1 MTFSLRPYQQT
12 CHDKLVEYL
21 KSSVEPCVIDAAPA
35 AGKSFLIAAIADFL
49 YKVSGGKR
57 VLCLAPSKEL
67 IEQNAGK
74 YRLTGEPCSIFS
86 ASAGS
91 KSVRHKV
98 VFGSPLTVKNSIKL
112 FHHGYAGVVID
123 ECHGITPTI
132 KYIIDE
138 MKRANP
144 MLRVI
149 GFSGTP
155 YRMGDGYI
163 YRIDTDGKTL
173 TDDVTRNP
181 YFMKCVHRVSA
192 REMLDAK
199 YITPMRIGA
208 VNASRYDTSGLSLNR
223 MGQYDA
229 QDVDRAFVG
238 HGRKTAAIVADVV
251 NQSRQY
257 SGGVMLFA
265 ATVKHAHEIMASLP
279 PAISAMVTGE
289 TDKKE
294 RNSII
299 KKYKEREIRYL
310 TSVGTLTTGF
320 DVPHTQ
326 VIALLRK
333 TESSS
338 LLTQIMGRAWRLHD
352 GKEYSV
358 LLDYAENI
366 EEHFP
371 DGDIYNPVIKACKE
385 KGEAYPIK
393 AKCPTCSYV
402 NEFSCIPDYIDTDK
416 DENGYCVDVFGNRI
430 ETEFGPLSSHYG
442 RRCWGY
448 VSVGAGKVDRCGYY
462 WTSKECD
469 ACGEKNDVT
478 ARYCVSC
485 KHELID
491 PAKKLIGEFKASKKD
506 PRQPQCDKV
515 LSMDVKN
522 SISRAGNPTVRV
534 DFVTPYR
541 QFTVYLMPDAK
552 IPSRK
557 AEYEA
562 FCMATDNGSRKPDTV
577 SYRKVDDKFFNIFSY
592 DMPADE
598 EPKME
603 KKLEVS

>member
-1 MTFSLRPYQQT
+1 MFQLRPYQQT

-86 ASAGS
+86 ASAGK
-91 KSVRHKV
+91 KSVKHKV

-112 FHHGYAGVVID
+112 FRNGYAGVVID
-123 ECHGITPTI
+123 ECHCITPTI
-132 KYIIDE
+132 KYIIEE

-163 YRIDTDGKTL
+163 YRIDPDGKTL

-192 REMLDAK
+192 REMLDAGF
-199 YITPMRIGA
+199 ITPMRIGA
-208 VNASRYDTSGLSLNR
+208 VNASRYDTSGLHLNR

-371 DGDIYNPVIKACKE
+371 DGDIYNPVIKAGKE

-393 AKCPTCSYV
+393 AKCPACSYV
-402 NEFSCIPDYIDTDK
+402 NEFSCIPDYIDTEK

-442 RRCWGY
+442 RRCFGY
-448 VSVGAGKVDRCGYY
+448 VPVGQGKIDRCNYRWSG
-462 WTSKECD
+462 KPCP
-469 ACGEKNDVT
+469 ACNEPNDIA
-478 ARYCVSC
+478 ARYCYVC
-485 KHELID
+485 KAEIID
-491 PAKKLIGEFKASKKD
+491 PNEKLVGQFKAFKRD
-506 PRQPQCDKV
+506 PYQPQCDEV
-515 LSMDVKN
+515 LSMDVKQ
-522 SISRAGNPTVRV
+522 SISRAGKSVLKV
-534 DFVTPYR
+534 DWVTPFRAFTTYFMVDGKGR
-541 QFTVYLMPDAK
+541 QQKDAYK
-552 IPSRK
+552 LFMLK
-557 AEYEA
+557 
-562 FCMATDNGSRKPDTV
+562 TDNGNVKPDTV
-577 SYRKVDDKFFNIFSY
+577 SYRKTDDRFYSIIGYNLPK
-592 DMPADE
+592 DE
-598 EPKME
+598 EPK
-603 KKLEVS
+603 KGIAA

>member
-1 MTFSLRPYQQT
+1 MTFSLRAYQQT

-86 ASAGS
+86 ASAGT
-91 KSVRHKV
+91 KSTRHKV
-98 VFGSPLTVKNSIKL
+98 VFGSPLTVKNAISK
-112 FHHGYAGVVID
+112 FANGYAGVVID

-132 KYIIDE
+132 KYIIEE

-155 YRMGDGYI
+155 FRMGDGYI
-163 YRIDTDGKTL
+163 YRIDPDGKTL

-192 REMLDAK
+192 REMLAAGF
-199 YITPMRIGA
+199 ITPMRIGA
-208 VNASRYDTSGLSLNR
+208 VNASRYDTSGLHLNR

-251 NQSRQY
+251 NQSRRY

-279 PAISAMVTGE
+279 PAISAMVTGDTE
-289 TDKKE
+289 KKE

-299 KKYKEREIRYL
+299 KKYKEGEVRYL
-310 TSVGTLTTGF
+310 VSVGTLTTGF

-338 LLTQIMGRAWRLHD
+338 LLTQIMGRAWRLHE

-371 DGDIYNPVIKACKE
+371 DGDIYNPVIKAGKE

-393 AKCPTCSYV
+393 AKCPACSYV
-402 NEFSCIPDYIDTDK
+402 NEFSCLPDYIDTEK

-442 RRCWGY
+442 RRCFGY
-448 VSVGAGKVDRCGYY
+448 VPVGQGKLDRCNYRWSGRPCPA
-462 WTSKECD
+462 CD
-469 ACGEKNDVT
+469 EPNDIA
-478 ARYCVSC
+478 ARYCYVC
-485 KHELID
+485 KAEIID
-491 PAKKLIGEFKASKKD
+491 PNLKLVGEFKAFKKD
-506 PRQPQCDKV
+506 PYQPQCDEV
-515 LSMDVKN
+515 ISMDVKQ
-522 SISRAGNPTVRV
+522 SISRAGNSVMKV
-534 DFVTPYR
+534 DWVTPFR
-541 QFTVYLMPDAK
+541 AFTTYFMVDGKGHQQKDAYK
-552 IPSRK
+552 L
-557 AEYEA
+557 
-562 FCMATDNGSRKPDTV
+562 FMLTTDNGNVKPDTV
-577 SYRKVDDKFFNIFSY
+577 SYRKSDDKFYSIIGYNL
-592 DMPADE
+592 PKDE
-598 EPKME
+598 EPK
-603 KKLEVS
+603 KGIAA

>member
-112 FHHGYAGVVID
+112 FLNGYAGVVID

-132 KYIIDE
+132 KYIIEE

-163 YRIDTDGKTL
+163 YRIDPDGKTL

-192 REMLDAK
+192 REMLAAGF
-199 YITPMRIGA
+199 ITPMHISA
-208 VNASRYDTSGLSLNR
+208 VNASRYDTSGLHLNR

-229 QDVDRAFVG
+229 HDVDRAFVG

-279 PAISAMVTGE
+279 PAISAMVTGD

-299 KKYKEREIRYL
+299 KKYKESEIRYL
-310 TSVGTLTTGF
+310 VSVGTLTTGF

-352 GKEYSV
+352 RKEYSV

-371 DGDIYNPVIKACKE
+371 DGDIYNPVIKAGKE
-385 KGEAYPIK
+385 KGEAYPIQ
-393 AKCPTCSYV
+393 AKCPACSYV
-402 NEFSCIPDYIDTDK
+402 NEFSCLPDYIDTEK

-442 RRCWGY
+442 RRCFGY
-448 VSVGAGKVDRCGYY
+448 VPIGQGKLDRCNYRWSG
-462 WTSKECD
+462 KPCPACD
-469 ACGEKNDVT
+469 EPNDIA
-478 ARYCVSC
+478 ARYCYVC
-485 KHELID
+485 KAEIID
-491 PAKKLIGEFKASKKD
+491 PNEKLVGQFKAFKKD
-506 PRQPQCDKV
+506 PYQPQSDEV
-515 LSMDVKN
+515 ISMDVKQ
-522 SISRAGNPTVRV
+522 SISRAGNSVMKV
-534 DFVTPYR
+534 DWVTPFRAFTTYFMVDGKGHQQKDAYR
-541 QFTVYLMPDAK
+541 LFMLT
-552 IPSRK
+552 
-557 AEYEA
+557 
-562 FCMATDNGSRKPDTV
+562 TNNGNVKPDTV
-577 SYRKVDDKFFNIFSY
+577 SYRKTDDRFYSIIGYNLPK
-592 DMPADE
+592 DE
-598 EPKME
+598 EPKKGIE
-603 KKLEVS
+603 A

>member
-112 FHHGYAGVVID
+112 FRNGYAGVVID
-123 ECHGITPTI
+123 ESHGTTPTI
-132 KYIIDE
+132 KYIIEE
-138 MKRANP
+138 MKSANP

-163 YRIDTDGKTL
+163 YRIDPDGKTL

-192 REMLDAK
+192 REMLDAGF
-199 YITPMRIGA
+199 ITPMRIGA
-208 VNASRYDTSGLSLNR
+208 VNASRYDTSGLHLNR

-251 NQSRQY
+251 NQSRRY

-279 PAISAMVTGE
+279 PAISAMVTGDTE
-289 TDKKE
+289 KKE

-299 KKYKEREIRYL
+299 KKYKEGEVRYL
-310 TSVGTLTTGF
+310 VSVGTLTTGF

-371 DGDIYNPVIKACKE
+371 DGDIYSPVIKAGKE

-393 AKCPTCSYV
+393 AKCPACSYE
-402 NEFSCIPDYIDTDK
+402 NTFSCLPDYIDTEK

-430 ETEFGPLSSHYG
+430 ETEYGPLSSHYG
-442 RRCWGY
+442 RRCFGY
-448 VSVGAGKVDRCGYY
+448 VPVGQGKLDRCNYRWSG
-462 WTSKECD
+462 KPCPACD
-469 ACGEKNDVT
+469 EPNDIA
-478 ARYCVSC
+478 ARYCYVC
-485 KHELID
+485 KAEIID
-491 PAKKLIGEFKASKKD
+491 PNLKLVGEFKEFKKD
-506 PRQPQCDKV
+506 PYQPQCDEV
-515 LSMDVKN
+515 LSMDLKQ
-522 SISRAGNPTVRV
+522 SISRAGNSVIKV
-534 DFVTPYR
+534 DWVTPFR
-541 QFTVYLMPDAK
+541 AFTTYFMVYGKVKQQKDAYK
-552 IPSRK
+552 L
-557 AEYEA
+557 
-562 FCMATDNGSRKPDTV
+562 FMLTTDNGNVKPDTV
-577 SYRKVDDKFFNIFSY
+577 SYRKTDDKFYSIIGYNL
-592 DMPADE
+592 PKDE
-598 EPKME
+598 EPK
-603 KKLEVS
+603 KGIAA

>member
-1 MTFSLRPYQQT
+1 MTFQLRPYQQT
-12 CHDKLVEYL
+12 CHYKLVEYL

-112 FHHGYAGVVID
+112 FRNGYAGVVID
-123 ECHGITPTI
+123 ECHSITQTI

-155 YRMGDGYI
+155 FRLGDGYI
-163 YRIDTDGKTL
+163 YRIDPDGKTL

-192 REMLDAK
+192 REMLDAGF
-199 YITPMRIGA
+199 ITPMRIGA
-208 VNASRYDTSGLSLNR
+208 VNASRYDTSGLHLNR

-299 KKYKEREIRYL
+299 NKYKEREIRYL
-310 TSVGTLTTGF
+310 VSVGTLTTGF

-326 VIALLRK
+326 VIAMLRK

-371 DGDIYNPVIKACKE
+371 DGDLYNPIIKAGKE

-393 AKCPTCSYV
+393 AKCPSCSYV
-402 NEFSCIPDYIDTDK
+402 NTFSCIPDYIDTEK

-442 RRCWGY
+442 RRCFGY
-448 VSVGAGKVDRCGYY
+448 VPIGAGKVDRCGYY

-478 ARYCVSC
+478 ARHCVSC

-552 IPSRK
+552 MPSRK

-562 FCMATDNGSRKPDTV
+562 FFIATDNGNRQPDTV
-577 SYRKVDDKFFNIFSY
+577 SYRKVDDKFFNIFAY

-598 EPKME
+598 EPKIE
-603 KKLEVS
+603 ILLKTG

>member
-1 MTFSLRPYQQT
+1 MFKLRSYQQQT
-12 CHDKLVEYL
+12 HDKLVEYL
-21 KSSVEPCVIDAAPA
+21 KKFTEPCVVDASPA
-35 AGKSFLIAAIADFL
+35 SGKSFMIAAIADFL
-49 YKVSGGKR
+49 YNVSGGKR
-57 VLCLAPSKEL
+57 VLCLAHSKEL

-112 FHHGYAGVVID
+112 FMNGYAGVVID

-132 KYIIDE
+132 KYIIEE

-155 YRMGDGYI
+155 FRLGDGYI
-163 YRIDTDGKTL
+163 YRIDPDGKTL

-192 REMLDAK
+192 REMLDAGF
-199 YITPMRIGA
+199 ITPMRIGA
-208 VNASRYDTSGLSLNR
+208 VNASRYDTSGLHLNR

-279 PAISAMVTGE
+279 PAISAMVTGD
-289 TDKKE
+289 TDKKD

-299 KKYKEREIRYL
+299 KKYKEGDIRYL

-371 DGDIYNPVIKACKE
+371 DGDIYNPLIKAAKE
-385 KGEAYPIK
+385 KGEAYPIQ
-393 AKCPTCSYV
+393 AKCPTCSYE
-402 NEFSCIPDYIDTDK
+402 NTFSCLPDYIDTEK

-430 ETEFGPLSSHYG
+430 ITEYGPLSSHYG
-442 RRCWGY
+442 RRCCGY
-448 VSVGAGKVDRCGYY
+448 VSVGSGKVDRCGYY

-478 ARYCVSC
+478 ARRCTGC
-485 KHELID
+485 GCELID
-491 PAKKLIGEFKASKKD
+491 PAKKLIGEFRALKRD
-506 PRQPQCDKV
+506 PYQLQCDKII
-515 LSMDVKN
+515 SMEAKPSVSRSGN
-522 SISRAGNPTVRV
+522 SVIRV
-534 DFVTPYR
+534 DFVTEHR
-541 QFTVYLMPDAK
+541 HFSIYLMPEGRTPAK
-552 IPSRK
+552 QMEYDLYVRATQDGTIIPK
-557 AEYEA
+557 
-562 FCMATDNGSRKPDTV
+562 TV
-577 SYRKVDDKFFNIFSY
+577 SYRKSDDKFYRIMAFNKPE
-592 DMPADE
+592 DK
-598 EPKME
+598 EPDVESWRKTG
-603 KKLEVS
+603 

>member
-1 MTFSLRPYQQT
+1 MTFSLRAYQQT

-98 VFGSPLTVKNSIKL
+98 VFGSPLTVKNSMKL

-132 KYIIDE
+132 KYIIEE
-138 MKRANP
+138 MKLANP

-163 YRIDTDGKTL
+163 YRIDPDGKTL

-192 REMLDAK
+192 REMLDAGF
-199 YITPMRIGA
+199 ITPMRIGA
-208 VNASRYDTSGLSLNR
+208 VNASRYDTSGLHLNR

-229 QDVDRAFVG
+229 QDIDRAFVG

-279 PAISAMVTGE
+279 PAISAMVTGDTE
-289 TDKKE
+289 KKE

-299 KKYKEREIRYL
+299 KKYKEREIKYL
-310 TSVGTLTTGF
+310 VSVCTLTTGF

-371 DGDIYNPVIKACKE
+371 DGDVYNPVIKAGKE
-385 KGEAYPIK
+385 KGEAYPIQ
-393 AKCPTCSYV
+393 AKCPTCSYE
-402 NEFSCIPDYIDTDK
+402 NTFSCLPDYIDTDK

-442 RRCWGY
+442 RRCFGY
-448 VSVGAGKVDRCGYY
+448 VPVGQGKLDRCNYRWSGRP
-462 WTSKECD
+462 CP
-469 ACGEKNDVT
+469 ACEEPNDIA
-478 ARYCVSC
+478 ARYCYVC
-485 KHELID
+485 KAEIID
-491 PAKKLIGEFKASKKD
+491 PNEKLVGQFKAFKKD
-506 PRQPQCDKV
+506 PYQPQSDEV
-515 LSMDVKN
+515 ISMDVKQ
-522 SISRAGNPTVRV
+522 SISRAGNSVMKV
-534 DFVTPYR
+534 DWVTPFR
-541 QFTVYLMPDAK
+541 AFTTYFMVDGKGHQQKDAYK
-552 IPSRK
+552 L
-557 AEYEA
+557 
-562 FCMATDNGSRKPDTV
+562 FMLTTDNGNVKPDTV
-577 SYRKVDDKFFNIFSY
+577 SYRKSDDKFYSIIGYNL
-592 DMPADE
+592 PKDE
-598 EPKME
+598 EPK
-603 KKLEVS
+603 KGIAA

>member
-21 KSSVEPCVIDAAPA
+21 KSSVEPCLIDAAPA

-91 KSVRHKV
+91 KSVKHKV
-98 VFGSPLTVKNSIKL
+98 VFGSPLTVKNAISK
-112 FHHGYAGVVID
+112 FANGYAGVVID

-132 KYIIDE
+132 KYIIEE
-138 MKRANP
+138 MRKKNETI
-144 MLRVI
+144 RVI

-155 YRMGDGYI
+155 YRLGDGFI
-163 YRIDTDGKTL
+163 YRVDHNGRTVP
-173 TDDVTRNP
+173 DDQTRNP
-181 YFMKCVHRVSA
+181 YFHKLVHRVSA
-192 REMLDAK
+192 REMLEAGF
-199 YITPMRIGA
+199 ITPMRIGA
-208 VNASRYDTSGLSLNR
+208 INASRYDTSGLHLNR

-251 NQSRQY
+251 NQSRRY

-279 PAISAMVTGE
+279 PAISAMVTGDTE
-289 TDKKE
+289 KKE

-299 KKYKEREIRYL
+299 KKYKEGEVRYL
-310 TSVGTLTTGF
+310 VSVGTLTTGF

-371 DGDIYNPVIKACKE
+371 DGDIYNPVIKAGKE
-385 KGEAYPIK
+385 KGESYQIQS
-393 AKCPTCSYV
+393 KCPTCSYV
-402 NEFSCIPDYIDTDK
+402 NEFSCIPDYIDTEK

-442 RRCWGY
+442 RRCFGY
-448 VSVGAGKVDRCGYY
+448 VPIGQGKLDRCNYRWSG
-462 WTSKECD
+462 KPCPACD
-469 ACGEKNDVT
+469 EPNDIA
-478 ARYCVSC
+478 ARYCYVC
-485 KHELID
+485 KAELID
-491 PAKKLIGEFKASKKD
+491 PNEKLVGQFKAFKKD
-506 PRQPQCDKV
+506 PYQPQCDEV
-515 LSMDVKN
+515 ISMDVKQ
-522 SISRAGNPTVRV
+522 SVSRAGNSVMKV
-534 DFVTPYR
+534 DWVTPFR
-541 QFTVYLMPDAK
+541 VFTTYFMVDGKGHQQKDAYK
-552 IPSRK
+552 L
-557 AEYEA
+557 
-562 FCMATDNGSRKPDTV
+562 FMLTTDNGNVKPDTV
-577 SYRKVDDKFFNIFSY
+577 SYRKTDDKFYSIIGYNL
-592 DMPADE
+592 PKDE
-598 EPKME
+598 EPK
-603 KKLEVS
+603 KGIAA

>member
-98 VFGSPLTVKNSIKL
+98 VFGSPLTVKNSIEK
-112 FHHGYAGVVID
+112 FVKGYSGIVLD

-132 KYIIDE
+132 KYIIEE

-163 YRIDTDGKTL
+163 YRIDSDGKTL

-192 REMLDAK
+192 REMLAAGF
-199 YITPMRIGA
+199 ITPMRIGE
-208 VNASRYDTSGLSLNR
+208 VNASRYDTSGLHLNR

-257 SGGVMLFA
+257 GGGIMLFA
-265 ATVKHAHEIMASLP
+265 ATVKHAYEIMASLP
-279 PAISAMVTGE
+279 SSNSAMVTGD

-299 KKYKEREIRYL
+299 NDYKIKRIRYL
-310 TSVGTLTTGF
+310 VSVGTLTTGF

-338 LLTQIMGRAWRLHD
+338 LLTQIMGRAWRLHE
-352 GKEYSV
+352 GKEYSI

-371 DGDIYNPVIKACKE
+371 DGDIYNPVIKAGKE
-385 KGEAYPIK
+385 KGEAYPIQ
-393 AKCPTCSYV
+393 AKCPACSYV
-402 NEFSCIPDYIDTDK
+402 NEFSCIPDYIDTEK
-416 DENGYCVDVFGNRI
+416 DENGYCVDVFWNRI

-442 RRCWGY
+442 RRCFGY
-448 VSVGAGKVDRCGYY
+448 VPVGQGKLDRCNYRWSG
-462 WTSKECD
+462 KPCPACD
-469 ACGEKNDVT
+469 EPNDIA
-478 ARYCVSC
+478 ARYCYVC
-485 KHELID
+485 KAEIID
-491 PAKKLIGEFKASKKD
+491 PNEKLVGQFKAFKKD
-506 PRQPQCDKV
+506 PYQPQCDEV
-515 LSMDVKN
+515 ISMDVKQ
-522 SISRAGNPTVRV
+522 SISRAGNSVMKV
-534 DFVTPYR
+534 DWVTPFRAFTTYFMVDGKGR
-541 QFTVYLMPDAK
+541 QQKDAYK
-552 IPSRK
+552 L
-557 AEYEA
+557 
-562 FCMATDNGSRKPDTV
+562 FMLTTDNGNVKPDTV
-577 SYRKVDDKFFNIFSY
+577 SYRKTDDKFYSIIGYNL
-592 DMPADE
+592 PKDE
-598 EPKME
+598 EPK
-603 KKLEVS
+603 KGIAA

>member
-86 ASAGS
+86 ASAGR

-112 FHHGYAGVVID
+112 FRHGYAGVVID

-132 KYIIDE
+132 KYIIEE

-163 YRIDTDGKTL
+163 YRIDPDGKTL

-192 REMLDAK
+192 REMLEAGF
-199 YITPMRIGA
+199 ITPMRIGS
-208 VNASRYDTSGLSLNR
+208 VNASRYDTSGLHLNR

-279 PAISAMVTGE
+279 PAISAMVTGDTE
-289 TDKKE
+289 KKE

-299 KKYKEREIRYL
+299 KKYKEGDIRYL
-310 TSVGTLTTGF
+310 VSVGTLTTGF
-320 DVPHTQ
+320 DAPHIQ

-371 DGDIYNPVIKACKE
+371 DGDIYNPVIKAGKE

-402 NEFSCIPDYIDTDK
+402 NEFSCLPDYIDTEK

-442 RRCWGY
+442 RRCFGY
-448 VSVGAGKVDRCGYY
+448 VPIGQGKLDRCNYRWSG
-462 WTSKECD
+462 KPCP
-469 ACGEKNDVT
+469 ACNEPNDIA
-478 ARYCVSC
+478 ARYCYVC
-485 KHELID
+485 KAEIID
-491 PAKKLIGEFKASKKD
+491 PNEKLVGQFKAFKKD
-506 PRQPQCDKV
+506 PYQPQCDEV
-515 LSMDVKN
+515 ISMDVKQ
-522 SISRAGNPTVRV
+522 SISRAGNSVMKV
-534 DFVTPYR
+534 DWVTPFR
-541 QFTVYLMPDAK
+541 AFTTYFMVDGKGQQQKDAYK
-552 IPSRK
+552 L
-557 AEYEA
+557 
-562 FCMATDNGSRKPDTV
+562 FMLTTDNGNVKPDTV
-577 SYRKVDDKFFNIFSY
+577 SYRKTDDKFYSIIGYNI
-592 DMPADE
+592 PKDE
-598 EPKME
+598 EPK
-603 KKLEVS
+603 KGIAA

>member
-12 CHDKLVEYL
+12 CHNKLVEYL

-123 ECHGITPTI
+123 ECHSITPTI
-132 KYIIDE
+132 KYIIEE

-163 YRIDTDGKTL
+163 YRIDSDGKTL

-181 YFMKCVHRVSA
+181 CFMKCVHRVSA

-208 VNASRYDTSGLSLNR
+208 VNASRYDTSGISLNR

-279 PAISAMVTGE
+279 PAISAMVTGDTE
-289 TDKKE
+289 KKE

-310 TSVGTLTTGF
+310 VSVGTLTTGF

-352 GKEYSV
+352 GKEYSI
-358 LLDYAENI
+358 LLDYASNI
-366 EEHFP
+366 DNHFP
-371 DGDIYNPVIKACKE
+371 DGDIYNPIIRAKKE
-385 KGEAYPIK
+385 KGEATPIK
-393 AKCPTCSYV
+393 AKCPDCSYD
-402 NEFSCIPDYIDTDK
+402 NEFSCIPDYADHEK
-416 DENGYCVDVFGNRI
+416 DENGYCLDVFGNQI
-430 ETEFGPLSSHYG
+430 MTEYGPLSGHYG
-442 RRCWGY
+442 RRCFGY
-448 VSVGAGKVDRCGYY
+448 VPVGAGRVDRCAYRWSG
-462 WTSKECD
+462 KDCP
-469 ACGEKNDVT
+469 ACGEKNDIA
-478 ARYCVSC
+478 ARYCYVC
-485 KHELID
+485 KAEIVD
-491 PAKKLIGEFKASKKD
+491 PNQKLVGEFKAHKKD
-506 PRQPQCDKV
+506 PHLPQCDEV
-515 LSMDVKN
+515 ISMDVK
-522 SISRAGNPTVRV
+522 SSVSQAGNAVLRV
-534 DFVTPYR
+534 DWVTPYR
-541 QFTVYLMPDAK
+541 AFTTYFMVEGR
-552 IPSRK
+552 IPRQQE
-557 AEYEA
+557 EYNN
-562 FCMATDNGSRKPDTV
+562 FMLTTDGGNVKPDTI
-577 SYRKVDDKFFNIFSY
+577 SYRKTDSKFFAILGYNQ
-592 DMPADE
+592 PKDE
-598 EPKME
+598 EP
-603 KKLEVS
+603 VRGIAA